1 MKTKTKTKTKAK
13 TMTKAKKMTK
23 AKTKTKKKKIQ
34 PIISRCGKPCSILIF

>member
-1 MKTKTKTKTKAK
+1 MKTKTKTEAK

>member
-1 MKTKTKTKTKAK
+1 MKTKTKTKAK

-34 PIISRCGKPCSILIF
+34 TIISRCGKPCSILIF